1 VAAFSEAY
9 IAASQSGK
17 STLLGQLRF
26 APRSELPP
34 RVLVWDFKR
43 EHAGLGR
50 LAPSI
55 SVLCELARAP
65 SYRIVFQ
72 PSFDDRMRAKQFDWF
87 CSVAVDSVAEDK
99 VRTLLMVEEL
109 AFVTSPASAPA
120 PWRQAT
126 CTGLGLGLSV
136 IGTSQFPAQ
145 IDKSFFGNTTDIYCG
160 RLTEPAHVEKM
171 SKVLGVPYEQ
181 INALPPYRFL
191 HRDVTRPGEIVP
203 VTTKKPRGKA
213 APTP

>member
-1 VAAFSEAY
+1 MAAFSEAY

-17 STLLGQLRF
+17 STLIRQRRLGRG
-26 APRSELPP
+26 AELPP
-34 RVLVWDFKR
+34 RMLVWDFKR
-43 EHAGLGR
+43 EHSDLGR

-55 SVLCELARAP
+55 AVLCELARAP
-65 SYRIVFQ
+65 SYRLVFQ
-72 PSFDDRMRAKQFDWF
+72 PSFDKEARAKQFDWF

-99 VRTLLMVEEL
+99 VPTLLMVEEL
-109 AFVTSPASAPA
+109 AFVTSPSWAPA
-120 PWRQAT
+120 PWVQAT

-145 IDKSFFGNTTDIYCG
+145 IDKSFFGNTTGIYCG

-171 SKVLGVPYEQ
+171 SKVLAVPYDQ

-191 HRDVTRPGEIVP
+191 HRDVTRPGEIEP
-203 VTTKKPRGKA
+203 VSTKKPRGRA